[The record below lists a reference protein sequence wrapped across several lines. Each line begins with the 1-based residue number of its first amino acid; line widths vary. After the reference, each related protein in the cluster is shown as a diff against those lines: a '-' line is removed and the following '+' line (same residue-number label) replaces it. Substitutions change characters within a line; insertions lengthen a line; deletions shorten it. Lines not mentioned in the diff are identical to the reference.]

1 MLAKNL
7 ILFVLIFSFFS
18 SFGAAKGLVD
28 KAVVVIN
35 SEPIL
40 QSELQTLIS
49 RTKKE
54 GGIDELLLFEDS
66 LSKLKS
72 DRKMQIDFLIKE
84 KLIESEIKRLGLG
97 ISDERVNSE
106 MNQMAARNRMPR
118 EQLELLIKKQGYTIE
133 DYRKLLKARLER
145 QSFFES
151 EIIGKLRIT
160 DEDAYSEYRATSP
173 NFKENMSSFKVAQIF
188 FSPKRG
194 GVEAAQE
201 RAIEIRRRLDAGD
214 SFESLAKK
222 FNEDPGAEENGYL
235 GEFKTGEFVPELEK
249 SISQLSAGESTK
261 IIRTKQGFHILKLLE
276 KTATQDPQ
284 FIKTKEQIRSRL
296 VEKNFRRQL
305 KNWIESKKQD
315 SNIQIY

>member
-1 MLAKNL
+1 MLSTISFAG
-7 ILFVLIFSFFS
+7 FVS
-18 SFGAAKGLVD
+18 AKGLVD
-28 KAVVVIN
+28 KAIVVIN

-66 LSKLKS
+66 LAKLKT
-72 DRKMQIDFLIKE
+72 DRKLQIDFLIKE

-97 ISDERVNSE
+97 VSE
-106 MNQMAARNRMPR
+106 DRINTEMGQMAARNQMPR
-118 EQLELLIKKQGYTIE
+118 EQLEAMIKKQGYTIDE
-133 DYRKLLKARLER
+133 YRKLLRARLER

-160 DEDAYSEYRATSP
+160 DEDAYSEYRATNP
-173 NFKENMSSFKVAQIF
+173 NFKENMSSFKIAQIF
-188 FSPKRG
+188 FDPKRG
-194 GVEAAQE
+194 GVEEAQK

-214 SFESLAKK
+214 SFEALANK
-222 FNEDPGAEENGYL
+222 FNEDKSAEENGFL

-284 FIKTKEQIRSRL
+284 FVKTKEQIRARL

-315 SNIQIY
+315 SNIQVY